1 MWREAARDGG
11 RALGYFVAAYIAV
24 WVLLF
29 AYVALLHRRLARAE
43 RLVQRVSQRLQRQ
56 PPPPAGSDPG
66 AY

>member
-1 MWREAARDGG
+1 M
-11 RALGYFVAAYIAV
+11 GYFVAAYIAV

-43 RLVQRVSQRLQRQ
+43 RLVERVSQRLQRQ